1 MSAAHAHPPYAHRR
15 SLNAHR
21 WSKAQ
26 AGRAYLRLVVLSV
39 GKRVVAQHGR
49 LGDAPAVRCDS
60 GRAASPKPCHDVR
73 RRLRTKR
80 CARCDTAWATPVAT
94 APRRRAGAAALAAP
108 EDGRA
113 LVARA
118 ACTELAA
125 RRSAAAAPGS
135 WRLDV
140 GPLSLCSS
148 WSGWSGDP
156 PAPAASRERLGAA
169 CPRPG
174 RAPALPPPPQGQRR
188 GRRWPSSA
196 PFMASRE
203 PESYRRHEDIV
214 SAY

>member
-1 MSAAHAHPPYAHRR
+1 MHTSASSCSPSESGSSSSMGDWATPRRFGATLGGPPRR
-15 SLNAHR
+15 SPAMT
-21 WSKAQ
+21 S
-26 AGRAYLRLVVLSV
+26 
-39 GKRVVAQHGR
+39 
-49 LGDAPAVRCDS
+49 DA
-60 GRAASPKPCHDVR
+60 
-73 RRLRTKR
+73 LRTKR
-80 CARCDTAWATPVAT
+80 CARCDTAWATPVVT

-174 RAPALPPPPQGQRR
+174 QAPALPPPPKGQRR
-188 GRRWPSSA
+188 GRRRPSSA

-203 PESYRRHEDIV
+203 PCVCV
-214 SAY
+214 SRA